1 MLRRALQ
8 RVQGGFYIDVGANDP
23 VKDSVTKAFYDRGWH
38 GINAEPVAA
47 HHQDLE
53 RDRPLDINLRCALG
67 DSDGVIDL
75 WECELPGLATTDVS
89 VVDQHIIAG
98 HHGAYHRVPVRTLA
112 SVCAEHA
119 PAEIHFLKI
128 DVEGG
133 EESVLAGADF
143 RRFRPW
149 IVVVEATRPN
159 STEQNHG
166 AWEHLLT
173 DAGYRFAYADG
184 LNRFYVAD
192 EHKELA
198 QALAFPP
205 NIFDGFVVAQQF
217 NLEQQAGQL
226 QATIERLDQQLREAG
241 ERAARAE
248 AQALEAGGRAA
259 RAEAQAL
266 KAGESAAQAN
276 ERALQF
282 SERATNAEARS
293 QEFVARAA
301 RAEALAGEHQAAA
314 QAAAE
319 RASQLM
325 EMAHSA
331 QLMAQQLQGRV
342 ALGEAMAQQLQE
354 RLVTTQTQLQQQ
366 LDEARRYIQEI
377 FASRSWRLSKPVRWV
392 GSWVRGERGRD
403 RAAASVAAVQTD
415 RPLAALPAAP
425 GSTVGA
431 THPEG
436 RSPEA
441 PPPVADELEQ
451 LDIVQPLPPRAR
463 HIYREIKSAVDS
475 AKGKH

>member
-1 MLRRALQ
+1 MLWRALQ

-23 VKDSVTKAFYDRGWH
+23 VKDSVTKAFYDRGWN

-89 VVDQHIIAG
+89 VVDQHIVAG
-98 HHGAYHRVPVRTLA
+98 HHGAFHRVPVRTLA

-192 EHKELA
+192 EHQELA

-226 QATIERLDQQLREAG
+226 QATIERLDRQLREAG

-248 AQALEAGGRAA
+248 AQALE
-259 RAEAQAL
+259 
-266 KAGESAAQAN
+266 AGESAAQAN

-301 RAEALAGEHQAAA
+301 RAEALASEHQAAA

-325 EMAHSA
+325 EMARSA
-331 QLMAQQLQGRV
+331 QLMAQQLQSRV

-366 LDEARRYIQEI
+366 LDDARRYIQEI

-392 GSWVRGERGRD
+392 GSWVHGERGRD

-415 RPLAALPAAP
+415 RPLAAPPAAP
-425 GSTVGA
+425 GSTPGA

-436 RSPEA
+436 HSPEA

-451 LDIVQPLPPRAR
+451 LGIVQPLPPRAR
-463 HIYREIKSAVDS
+463 RIYREIKSAVDS
-475 AKGKH
+475 TKGKH